1 MRHPAYALCM
11 HMLFRTL
18 LHVLFLSRRK
28 PDLGHYDVART
39 RFITL
44 PTDLDINRHMNNGV
58 YFSIMDV
65 ARFDMLVRNGVWK
78 MMRDNDWYP
87 VVASETITF
96 RKSLQL
102 WDRFTIESRLVGHD
116 DKAVYMEQRF
126 VRRGPGHDM
135 PEIYAKGF
143 IRARFLKKAGGTVP
157 MAEIVEALGVPAGDA
172 GEIPEWMERWGQDVA
187 LPATRAAAPSV
198 WSSSAE

>member
-1 MRHPAYALCM
+1 MTHHDLGIQSLIM
-11 HMLFRTL
+11 HMFFRTL

-28 PDLGHYDVART
+28 PELGHFEVART
-39 RFITL
+39 NFITL

-65 ARFDMLVRNGVWK
+65 ARFDMLVRNGVWA
-78 MMRDNDWYP
+78 MMREKGWYP

-116 DKAVYMEQRF
+116 DKAVYMEQRY
-126 VRRGPGHDM
+126 VRPGADGE
-135 PEIYAKGF
+135 PEIYAQGF

-157 MAEIVEALGVPAGDA
+157 MSEIVEALGVSGAD
-172 GEIPEWMERWGQDVA
+172 EIPDWMEQWGTDVA
-187 LPATRAAAPSV
+187 LPPTRAAAPSV
-198 WSSSAE
+198 WH

>member
-1 MRHPAYALCM
+1 M

-18 LHVLFLSRRK
+18 LHVLFLARRK
-28 PDLGHYDVART
+28 PSLGHYEIART

-102 WDRFTIESRLVGHD
+102 RDRIQT
-116 DKAVYMEQRF
+116 QT
-126 VRRGPGHDM
+126 RG
-135 PEIYAKGF
+135 
-143 IRARFLKKAGGTVP
+143 
-157 MAEIVEALGVPAGDA
+157 ALTCG
-172 GEIPEWMERWGQDVA
+172 
-187 LPATRAAAPSV
+187 
-198 WSSSAE
+198 SS